1 MYVLCCHYS
10 AKEVYDSSAPIYHA
24 LQSQIKLSIILFS
37 LHIFMFEM
45 DIRGFFSLERSKKSL
60 KRKGGHDSEGETA
73 KTDQAVEIMNFSI

>member
-10 AKEVYDSSAPIYHA
+10 TKEVYDSSAPIMHFKP
-24 LQSQIKLSIILFS
+24 QKKLSIILFS

-73 KTDQAVEIMNFSI
+73 KTDLAVEIMNYFSI

>member
-10 AKEVYDSSAPIYHA
+10 TKEVYDSSAPIMHFKP
-24 LQSQIKLSIILFS
+24 QIKLSIILFS

-73 KTDQAVEIMNFSI
+73 KTDLAVEIMNYFSI